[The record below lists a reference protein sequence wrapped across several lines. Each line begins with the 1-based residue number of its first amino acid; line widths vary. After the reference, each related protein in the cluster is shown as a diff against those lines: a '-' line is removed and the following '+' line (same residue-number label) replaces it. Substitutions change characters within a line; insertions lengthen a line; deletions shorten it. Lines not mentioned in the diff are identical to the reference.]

1 VQDHLEYIVN
11 FLERHKLQ
19 IMDVKKALGLGAAV
33 RIFWDFD
40 MTISFAI
47 SDAALRSF
55 ADVIDGVEISIT

>member
-1 VQDHLEYIVN
+1 
-11 FLERHKLQ
+11 
-19 IMDVKKALGLGAAV
+19 MDVKKALGLSAAV